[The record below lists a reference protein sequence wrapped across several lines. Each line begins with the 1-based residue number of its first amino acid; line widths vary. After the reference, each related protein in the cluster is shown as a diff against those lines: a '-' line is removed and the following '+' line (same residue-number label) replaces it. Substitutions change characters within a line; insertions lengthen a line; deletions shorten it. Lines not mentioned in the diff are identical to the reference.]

1 MYDINKREHFTTL
14 GELRM
19 LLAAFPADMP
29 VYICGADGGYLH
41 IDENNQFFSLDYDD
55 LDSDYAAK
63 YPKADDDFWDGQQA
77 LMMKE
82 HEDRLFY
89 LFSYMGKK
97 DPLPF

>member
-29 VYICGADGGYLH
+29 VYICGVDGGYLH
-41 IDENNQFFSLDYDD
+41 IDENNQFFSLDCED
-55 LDSDYAAK
+55 LDVDYWED
-63 YPKADDDFWDGQQA
+63 YPIDDDSFWEGQHA
-77 LMMKE
+77 LMTKE
-82 HEDRLFY
+82 HENRLDY

-97 DPLPF
+97 ETLPF

>member
-29 VYICGADGGYLH
+29 VYICGVDGGYLH
-41 IDENNQFFSLDYDD
+41 IDENNQFFSLDCED
-55 LDSDYAAK
+55 LDVDYWAD
-63 YPKADDDFWDGQQA
+63 YPDFEDNFWEGQHA
-77 LMMKE
+77 LMMRE

-89 LFSYMGKK
+89 LFSYMGKNNT
-97 DPLPF
+97 LPF